1 MNEIEQSRTRRKW
14 SRLAVLIGLM
24 FGLVFVLSGTSSAM
38 TDDEMAGEIVRSV
51 LSDQGVVL
59 DDDAVRARLEDEVQD
74 AIGIGAVLWSTLN
87 ELGFQW
93 AANVDQSSPTSVPAS
108 STTLLPGEVLRE
120 RLRDRIRE
128 QLRIWDAVAPEWR
141 QAFEELRE
149 RLRDCRESEESACWL
164 EFRLRLHYEHALR
177 FQETFEE
184 RYRNMQTDGG
194 SISELA
200 ELERM
205 RERAQN
211 RIDAIVGNGS
221 STALDDAG
229 LQLGD
234 LERLQDR
241 LREHAQIHQS
251 TSVPASSLGG
261 STSTSVSP
269 GSSSPSSVG
278 GPNTSQGGPNTSTDD
293 SGGGSGSGNDDSGSD
308 D

>member
-1 MNEIEQSRTRRKW
+1 MSEIEHSRTRRKW
-14 SRLAVLIGLM
+14 GRLAVLIGLM
-24 FGLVFVLSGTSSAM
+24 FGLVFALSGTSSAM
-38 TDDEMAGEIVRSV
+38 TDDEMAGEVVRAV

-59 DDDAVRARLEDEVQD
+59 DDDIVRARLENEVQD

-93 AANVDQSSPTSVPAS
+93 ATNVDQSSSTSVPAS
-108 STTLLPGEVLRE
+108 STALLPGEVVRE

-128 QLRIWDAVAPEWR
+128 QLRIWEAVAPEWR
-141 QAFEELRE
+141 QAFEQLRE
-149 RLRDCRESEESACWL
+149 RLRDCRESGESACWL

-184 RYRNMQTDGG
+184 RYRNMQSDGG

-221 STALDDAG
+221 SSALDDAG

-241 LREHAQIHQS
+241 LREHEQIHQS
-251 TSVPASSLGG
+251 TSVP
-261 STSTSVSP
+261 STEADGPASTSVSP
-269 GSSSPSSVG
+269 GSSSPSSA
-278 GPNTSQGGPNTSTDD
+278 GGPNTSTDD